1 MSDGE
6 RAVIQRKL
14 AIPEVSERA
23 LGRPRLDRLLAMLV
37 ERYPVV
43 WVAATAGAGKTT
55 AVVQAARAIERPVAW
70 LTLDATDAAPGRLVT
85 YLEAALTRAAPQV
98 RGVGTGALA
107 RRIAHAEAAGLLA
120 EAVGTSPV
128 LLVIDELERLAEAP
142 EALAA
147 LERAAALRAAEHAR
161 SCSSAAASWRSTSGN
176 AATLGRVA
184 AVGEGDLAFTTEEA
198 ARALADVGRGEV
210 DPIAAVEA
218 TGGWVAGVLF
228 EAWRSEDHVAGLG
241 GEADPLYGYLSSQI
255 LELLDDDDRE
265 FLVATSL
272 LEEVSPA
279 GAEALG
285 QHGAGDACW
294 PCAPRTCPVT
304 WAADGLAMRCH
315 TRFREFL
322 LECLR
327 RRGDE
332 HVRAL
337 RAAHGDLLAARAIT
351 RSRRGA
357 PARGRA
363 RRGAGGGRACDRGG
377 HRAPRPGGGRALAE
391 RAVRRRPRRR
401 AAERRRGDA
410 GHRREQYGRGVRLAD
425 RLHDG
430 GHRERLARAPRARPP
445 A

>member
-1 MSDGE
+1 MSESDP
-6 RAVIQRKL
+6 AVIQRKL

-55 AVVQAARAIERPVAW
+55 AVVQAAR
-70 LTLDATDAAPGRLVT
+70 LVT
-85 YLEAALTRAAPQV
+85 YLEAALTRCSPQV

-120 EAVGTSPV
+120 EAVGKSPV

-147 LERAAALRAAEHAR
+147 LGGLLRYAPPSMRIVLISRRELAVDM
-161 SCSSAAASWRSTSGN
+161 GN

-241 GEADPLYGYLSSQI
+241 GEADPHYGYL
-255 LELLDDDDRE
+255 
-265 FLVATSL
+265 T
-272 LEEVSPA
+272 
-279 GAEALG
+279 
-285 QHGAGDACW
+285 
-294 PCAPRTCPVT
+294 
-304 WAADGLAMRCH
+304 
-315 TRFREFL
+315 
-322 LECLR
+322 
-327 RRGDE
+327 
-332 HVRAL
+332 
-337 RAAHGDLLAARAIT
+337 
-351 RSRRGA
+351 
-357 PARGRA
+357 
-363 RRGAGGGRACDRGG
+363 
-377 HRAPRPGGGRALAE
+377 
-391 RAVRRRPRRR
+391 
-401 AAERRRGDA
+401 
-410 GHRREQYGRGVRLAD
+410 
-425 RLHDG
+425 
-430 GHRERLARAPRARPP
+430 
-445 A
+445 

>member
-1 MSDGE
+1 MSESDP
-6 RAVIQRKL
+6 AVIQRKL

-55 AVVQAARAIERPVAW
+55 AVVQAARAIERPVSW

-85 YLEAALTRAAPQV
+85 YLEAALTRCSPQV

-147 LERAAALRAAEHAR
+147 LGGLLRYAPPSMRIVLISRRELAIDM
-161 SCSSAAASWRSTSGN
+161 GN

-255 LELLDDDDRE
+255 LELLDDEDRE

-272 LEEVSPA
+272 LDEVSPPA
-279 GAEALG
+279 PRRSANTRPAS
-285 QHGAGDACW
+285 ACW
-294 PCAPRTCPVT
+294 PCAPRTC
-304 WAADGLAMRCH
+304 R
-315 TRFREFL
+315 
-322 LECLR
+322 
-327 RRGDE
+327 
-332 HVRAL
+332 
-337 RAAHGDLLAARAIT
+337 
-351 RSRRGA
+351 
-357 PARGRA
+357 
-363 RRGAGGGRACDRGG
+363 
-377 HRAPRPGGGRALAE
+377 
-391 RAVRRRPRRR
+391 
-401 AAERRRGDA
+401 
-410 GHRREQYGRGVRLAD
+410 
-425 RLHDG
+425 
-430 GHRERLARAPRARPP
+430 
-445 A
+445 